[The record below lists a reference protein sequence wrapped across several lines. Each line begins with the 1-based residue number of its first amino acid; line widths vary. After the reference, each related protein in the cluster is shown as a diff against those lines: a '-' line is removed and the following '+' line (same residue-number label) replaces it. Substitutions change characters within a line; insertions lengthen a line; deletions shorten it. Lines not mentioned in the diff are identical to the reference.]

1 MTEARRGLFINFEG
15 MDGCGKTTQ
24 MRLLAGRLR
33 SEGREVV
40 ETVEPGGT
48 SIGNQI
54 RAILLDPANQELF
67 PTAEMLL
74 YFAARAQN
82 ADEIVMPALKL
93 GKIVLSDRWTD
104 STMAYQ
110 GLGRGLG
117 EELVNALDAV
127 ACRGLKPDLTIL
139 VDIDLET
146 SLGRARARNQEKSN
160 ADRMDEQ
167 SAEFHNRV
175 REAYLH
181 MAAREPER
189 FRVIDGRGAVETV
202 AQAVWNT
209 FESLRKSCE

>member
-1 MTEARRGLFINFEG
+1 MTETRRGWFVNFEG

-24 MRLLAGRLR
+24 MRLLARRLR
-33 SEGREVV
+33 ESGREVV

-48 SIGNQI
+48 RIGNQI
-54 RAILLDPANQELF
+54 RAILLDPSNQEMF

-82 ADEIVMPALKL
+82 VDEIIMPALKL
-93 GKIVLSDRWTD
+93 GRIVLSDRFTD

-117 EELVNALDAV
+117 EEVVNALDAV
-127 ACRGLKPDLTIL
+127 ACRGLKPDLTVVI
-139 VDIDLET
+139 DIDLET
-146 SLGRARARNQEKSN
+146 SLERARARNRETSN
-160 ADRMDEQ
+160 SDRMDEQ
-167 SAEFHNRV
+167 AAEFHQRV

-189 FRVIDGRGAVETV
+189 FRVIDGRGAVDAV
-202 AQAVWNT
+202 AAAVWAAIRP
-209 FESLRKSCE
+209 LRKV

>member
-1 MTEARRGLFINFEG
+1 MTEAAGRFVNFEG
-15 MDGCGKTTQ
+15 PDGCGKTTQ
-24 MRLLAGRLR
+24 MRLVAARLR
-33 SEGREVV
+33 QAGHEVV

-54 RAILLDPANQELF
+54 RAILLDPVNQELF

-82 ADEIVMPALKL
+82 RDQIVTPALAQ

-127 ACRGLKPDLTIL
+127 ACRGLKPDRTIL
-139 VDIDLET
+139 IDIDPET
-146 SLGRARARNQEKSN
+146 SLARARARNRENSS
-160 ADRMDEQ
+160 ADRMEEQ
-167 SAEFHNRV
+167 SADFHRRV
-175 REAYLH
+175 RQAYLS
-181 MAAREPER
+181 MAAREPAR
-189 FRVIDGRGAVETV
+189 FRVIDGRGAVDQV
-202 AQAVWNT
+202 AEAVWRAVV
-209 FESLRKSCE
+209 ELLR

>member
-1 MTEARRGLFINFEG
+1 MTDAPGRFINFEG
-15 MDGCGKTTQ
+15 PDGCGKSTQ
-24 MRLLAGRLR
+24 MRLVAARLR
-33 SEGREVV
+33 QAGHEVV

-54 RAILLDPANQELF
+54 RAILLDPANQELC

-82 ADEIVMPALKL
+82 TDQIVTPALGQ

-127 ACRGLKPDLTIL
+127 ACRGMKPDRTIL
-139 VDIDLET
+139 IDIDPEA
-146 SLGRARARNQEKSN
+146 SLARARARSRENSS
-160 ADRMDEQ
+160 ADRMEEQ
-167 SAEFHNRV
+167 SAGFHRRV
-175 REAYLH
+175 REAYLS
-181 MAAREPER
+181 MAACEPAR
-189 FRVIDGRGAVETV
+189 FRVIDGRGAVDQV
-202 AQAVWNT
+202 AEAVWRAVV
-209 FESLRKSCE
+209 ELLR

>member
-1 MTEARRGLFINFEG
+1 
-15 MDGCGKTTQ
+15 
-24 MRLLAGRLR
+24 MRLVAARLR
-33 SEGREVV
+33 QAGHEVV

-54 RAILLDPANQELF
+54 RAILLDPANQELC

-82 ADEIVMPALKL
+82 TDQIVTPALRQ

-127 ACRGLKPDLTIL
+127 ACRGLKPDRTIL
-139 VDIDLET
+139 VDIDPET
-146 SLGRARARNQEKSN
+146 SLARARARSRDNSS
-160 ADRMDEQ
+160 ADRMEEQ
-167 SAEFHNRV
+167 SADFHRRV
-175 REAYLH
+175 REAYLS
-181 MAAREPER
+181 MAAREPAR
-189 FRVIDGRGAVETV
+189 FRVIDGRGAVDQV
-202 AQAVWNT
+202 AEAVWRAVV
-209 FESLRKSCE
+209 ELLR

>member
-1 MTEARRGLFINFEG
+1 MTDAPGGRFFNFEG
-15 MDGCGKTTQ
+15 PDGCGKTTQ
-24 MRLLAGRLR
+24 MRLVAARLR
-33 SEGREVV
+33 QAGHEVV

-54 RAILLDPANQELF
+54 RAILLDPANQELC

-82 ADEIVMPALKL
+82 TDQIVTPALRQ

-127 ACRGLKPDLTIL
+127 ACRGLKPDRTIL
-139 VDIDLET
+139 VDIDPET
-146 SLGRARARNQEKSN
+146 SLARARARSRDNSS
-160 ADRMDEQ
+160 ADRMEEQ
-167 SAEFHNRV
+167 SADFHRRV
-175 REAYLH
+175 REAYLS
-181 MAAREPER
+181 MAAREPAR
-189 FRVIDGRGAVETV
+189 FRVIDGRGAVDQV
-202 AQAVWNT
+202 AEAVWRAVV
-209 FESLRKSCE
+209 ELLR

>member
-1 MTEARRGLFINFEG
+1 MTETRRGRFIDFEG

-24 MRLLAGRLR
+24 MRLAAERLR
-33 SEGREVV
+33 AQGRDVV

-48 SIGNQI
+48 RIGNQI

-82 ADEIVMPALKL
+82 VDEIIMPALEQ
-93 GKIVLSDRWTD
+93 GKIVLTDRFTD

-117 EELVNALDAV
+117 EDLVNALDTV
-127 ACRGLKPDLTIL
+127 ACRGLKPDRTIL
-139 VDIDLET
+139 IDIDLET
-146 SLGRARARNQEKSN
+146 SLERARARNREKSN
-160 ADRMDEQ
+160 ADRMDDQ
-167 SAEFHNRV
+167 SAEFHRRV
-175 REAYLH
+175 REAYLY

-189 FRVIDGRGAVETV
+189 FRVIDGRGDIETV
-202 AQAVWNT
+202 AEAVW
-209 FESLRKSCE
+209 RQVCD

>member
-1 MTEARRGLFINFEG
+1 MTETRRGWFVNFEG

-24 MRLLAGRLR
+24 MRLLARRLR
-33 SEGREVV
+33 DQGREVV

-48 SIGNQI
+48 RIGNQI
-54 RAILLDPANQELF
+54 RAILLDPSNQELF

-82 ADEIVMPALKL
+82 VDQIIVPALKL
-93 GKIVLSDRWTD
+93 GQIVLSDRFTD

-117 EELVNALDAV
+117 EEVVKALDAV
-127 ACRGLKPDLTIL
+127 ACRGLKPALTVLI
-139 VDIDLET
+139 DIDLET
-146 SLGRARARNQEKSN
+146 SLERARARNREKSN
-160 ADRMDEQ
+160 SDRMDEQ
-167 SAEFHNRV
+167 AADFHQRV

-189 FRVIDGRGAVETV
+189 FRVIDGRGAMDLI
-202 AQAVWNT
+202 AAAVWDAIQP
-209 FESLRKSCE
+209 R